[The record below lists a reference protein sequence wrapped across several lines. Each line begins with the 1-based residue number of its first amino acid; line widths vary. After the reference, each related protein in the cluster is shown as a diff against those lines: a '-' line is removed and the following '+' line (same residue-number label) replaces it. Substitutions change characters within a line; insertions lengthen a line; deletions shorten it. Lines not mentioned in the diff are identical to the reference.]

1 MQSLSMTLL
10 MLSNLR
16 TQSNVLATE
25 KKSTSENTWASPMPT
40 GKPYTDGKMLET
52 SATQ

>member
-1 MQSLSMTLL
+1 
-10 MLSNLR
+10 
-16 TQSNVLATE
+16 LATE

-40 GKPYTDGKMLET
+40 GKPYTDGKMLEI